1 MSIKKNFFYFFY
13 FLFTFIIFIFIS
25 YFYLDFFDINR
36 HWSSQFDQELTFA
49 YNALLFN
56 SGIKHEFI
64 DHSAYFTIL
73 FLSIFIRVAELLNFI
88 DFYNLRTFVEKDNL
102 DVSLQQII
110 PLVRIYGGIALAS
123 WAVIINLLFYQT
135 SQSKIFSFL
144 LTLVIFSMPGTIEHA
159 WQLRTELMS
168 SLFMILSLLM
178 IVNYFKNENS
188 KYQVEKLFLFFIFLY
203 SAILNKSQVF
213 FYVPFLFLYST
224 FYFNKITQLK
234 LDFLKE
240 LSEKKYLYFFYSL
253 IIVYVV
259 LKLIL
264 FKGSIL
270 SLIFILFNILGLNIV
285 FFYFAKK
292 SDLNP
297 LTLIN
302 HLNLILILS
311 FILFKGILFIHPSTN
326 EMAFNNTFTDIMG
339 VLKYSILSEEN
350 INQSTI
356 LSKLNLII
364 INLLASIKKYFSTIN
379 VYSILFF
386 LVVISNFLFKKK
398 IGNKIFFLN
407 FISISIPILFTFIAS
422 FRNLANYYNVFWDFF
437 FLLPFC
443 NFINRINLKFS
454 AVMILVLIGLIPLN
468 YKYVINTKENILAN
482 NKILLCKKFNFNEK
496 NNYLVAFHKQIPKQ
510 KFIELCSK

>member
-1 MSIKKNFFYFFY
+1 M
-13 FLFTFIIFIFIS
+13 
-25 YFYLDFFDINR
+25 
-36 HWSSQFDQELTFA
+36 
-49 YNALLFN
+49 
-56 SGIKHEFI
+56 
-64 DHSAYFTIL
+64 
-73 FLSIFIRVAELLNFI
+73 
-88 DFYNLRTFVEKDNL
+88 
-102 DVSLQQII
+102 SLQQII

-178 IVNYFKNENS
+178 IIYYFQNGSS

-213 FYVPFLFLYST
+213 FYVPFLVLYSI

-234 LDFLKE
+234 LNFLKE
-240 LSEKKYLYFFYSL
+240 LSGTKYLYFFYSL
-253 IIVYVV
+253 IILYIV

-270 SLIFILFNILGLNIV
+270 SLIFIVFNIMVLNMV
-285 FFYFAKK
+285 FYYLAKK

-297 LTLIN
+297 LNFIN
-302 HLNLILILS
+302 HFNLILILS

-326 EMAFNNTFTDIMG
+326 EMAFNKTFTDIMG
-339 VLKYSILSEEN
+339 VLKYSVISGEN
-350 INQSTI
+350 IDQSTI
-356 LSKLNLII
+356 LSKMNII
-364 INLLASIKKYFSTIN
+364 IVNFLASIKKYFSTIN

-386 LVVISNFLFKKK
+386 LAVISNFLFKKK

-407 FISISIPILFTFIAS
+407 FVSISIPILFTFIGS
-422 FRNLANYYNVFWDFF
+422 FRNLENHYNILWDFF

-443 NFINRINLKFS
+443 NLIKIINLKSS
-454 AVMILVLIGLIPLN
+454 AIMILVLIGLIPLN
-468 YKYVINTKENILAN
+468 YIYVINTKENILDN

-496 NNYLVAFHKQIPKQ
+496 NNYLIAFHKKIPKQ